1 MSTRG
6 PAGGAGAATVVA
18 GLGAVSPLGAGRAA
32 LWAGAAAGRAAFGPI
47 RLFDTTGHRTGAA
60 SEVTAPPEPP
70 RRRLPAAELSRADRF
85 ALAAAAEALSD
96 AGLLDPETGLAA
108 DPDMGIVV
116 GTAAGGILGLEAF
129 FRARFEGRVPE
140 HPRRML
146 ASFALSAVA
155 ANLAREFGIRGPR
168 LTTATVCSSSGLALA
183 AAHELLRWG
192 AAARVLV
199 VGAEGLSEV
208 THAGFN
214 SLRAVAPDRCRPFD
228 RDRRGLVLG
237 EGAGAVVLERRPARP
252 GEVVLRGYGL
262 TTDLHHFTAPEPKGE
277 AVAATLRAALD
288 SAGLGPADVDY
299 VNAHGTGTPLN
310 DAAEARGIAAVL
322 GKVPVSSSKSVFGHA
337 LGAASALEALVTA
350 RALREETVPPTA
362 GLEAPD
368 PACAGLDLVRGE
380 ARRAPLRHALSNSFA
395 FGGSNVALAFSREA
409 GAEAAPASAGRP
421 VITGMGAVSPF
432 GPGVGPLAEALREGR
447 TGLRDL
453 AAFGAEWG
461 GFLGGAVDLEAVKG
475 RVPPARRRHLN
486 RMGLFLEAAV
496 DEALASAGIEP
507 RGLGP
512 VPLVYGSAF
521 GCAGN
526 VHGFFTT
533 LLAEGPRAA
542 SPQDFKLSVTNA
554 PAALAAQRL
563 GIHGPVWVFSA
574 DEASWEAAL
583 HWGCDLVR
591 RGGAR
596 RVVVAAAEELGDAIL
611 AIHRALGFVAPG
623 PGPGYR
629 LGEG

>member
-1 MSTRG
+1 
-6 PAGGAGAATVVA
+6 
-18 GLGAVSPLGAGRAA
+18 
-32 LWAGAAAGRAAFGPI
+32 
-47 RLFDTTGHRTGAA
+47 
-60 SEVTAPPEPP
+60 
-70 RRRLPAAELSRADRF
+70 
-85 ALAAAAEALSD
+85 
-96 AGLLDPETGLAA
+96 
-108 DPDMGIVV
+108 
-116 GTAAGGILGLEAF
+116 
-129 FRARFEGRVPE
+129 
-140 HPRRML
+140 
-146 ASFALSAVA
+146 
-155 ANLAREFGIRGPR
+155 
-168 LTTATVCSSSGLALA
+168 
-183 AAHELLRWG
+183 
-192 AAARVLV
+192 
-199 VGAEGLSEV
+199 
-208 THAGFN
+208 
-214 SLRAVAPDRCRPFD
+214 
-228 RDRRGLVLG
+228 
-237 EGAGAVVLERRPARP
+237 
-252 GEVVLRGYGL
+252 
-262 TTDLHHFTAPEPKGE
+262 
-277 AVAATLRAALD
+277 
-288 SAGLGPADVDY
+288 
-299 VNAHGTGTPLN
+299 
-310 DAAEARGIAAVL
+310 
-322 GKVPVSSSKSVFGHA
+322 
-337 LGAASALEALVTA
+337 
-350 RALREETVPPTA
+350 
-362 GLEAPD
+362 
-368 PACAGLDLVRGE
+368 
-380 ARRAPLRHALSNSFA
+380 
-395 FGGSNVALAFSREA
+395 
-409 GAEAAPASAGRP
+409 
-421 VITGMGAVSPF
+421 MGAVSPF

-629 LGEG
+629 LGEGAVAAVVEAEAAARERGARVLGRVAGWAAARDAACGPQEFPADPAVVETLCRGLFGAEATGLSGRGVLLVPGGGHPAAEGILDRAAARLAAELPGWEVLRPRAPFGESGAAGGLGLTALLAGERPGGALVLTAARGGTLAATLVAPGRGHA